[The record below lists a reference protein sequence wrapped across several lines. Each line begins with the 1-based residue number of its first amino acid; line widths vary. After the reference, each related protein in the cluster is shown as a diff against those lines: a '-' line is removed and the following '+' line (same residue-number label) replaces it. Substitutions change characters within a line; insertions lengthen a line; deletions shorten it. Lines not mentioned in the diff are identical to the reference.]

1 MCEGA
6 EAESQLCDFPAQYMN
21 LNRSALVLL
30 PLWPAATS
38 TSPLLSL
45 SWLQKYFTVL
55 FQVCQA
61 MARGGTERRAPIFQ
75 GSRICPVQS
84 SRDRGQT
91 QSRIKSCTLEGVP
104 AGVNSHAVKQQVLKA
119 RPHKSTKLDAG
130 DIIDP
135 FC

>member
-6 EAESQLCDFPAQYMN
+6 EKESQQCDSCSTCEPQQLCHG
-21 LNRSALVLL
+21 SLL
-30 PLWPAATS
+30 HLPTATG
-38 TSPLLSL
+38 TSPMLSP
-45 SWLQKYFTVL
+45 SRLQECIVIL
-55 FQVCQA
+55 FWAHQEEA
-61 MARGGTERRAPIFQ
+61 MGGAERRAPIFQ
-75 GSRICPVQS
+75 GRGICPLQS
-84 SRDRGQT
+84 SRDCGQP
-91 QSRIKSCTLEGVP
+91 QPRIKSCSLEGVP